1 MGGDRAAGVAGLAA
15 ASLFFGGFGLLLTP
29 PSPDS
34 PADEVLGYLV
44 DHRARIFAAACL
56 LGLGFVMF
64 VWFVAALRT
73 FLAARGEATLSTA
86 AAYGA
91 LAGTILVVTGIA
103 VLAGVV
109 LHLNAERNA
118 TLAAL
123 GFDIFN
129 ALVTIAGFGF
139 GVGIAAAAWSS
150 AGSGAL
156 STGYWV
162 TGLLAAVLQFATI
175 PGLFAQSGFFA
186 AGGQMALIAFA
197 ALGAWYI
204 AVAIRF
210 LRAESPA
217 PSPARKSGAEP

>member
-1 MGGDRAAGVAGLAA
+1 VGGDRAAGVAGLAA
-15 ASLFFGGFGLLLTP
+15 AFLLFGGFGLLLTP

-34 PADEVLGYLV
+34 AADEVLGYLV
-44 DHRARIFAAACL
+44 DHRPRIFAAACL
-56 LGLGFVMF
+56 LGLGFVLF

-86 AAYGA
+86 GAYGA
-91 LAGTILVVTGIA
+91 LAGTILVVTSIA

-118 TLAAL
+118 ALAAL

-129 ALVTIAGFGF
+129 ALITIAGFAF

-150 AGSGAL
+150 ASSGAL
-156 STGYWV
+156 STRYWL
-162 TGLLAAVLQFATI
+162 TGLLAAVSQFATI
-175 PGLFAQSGFFA
+175 PGLFVQSGFFA
-186 AGGQMALIAFA
+186 AGGPMALVAFG
-197 ALGAWYI
+197 ALGAWYV

-210 LRAESPA
+210 LRAESTGPV
-217 PSPARKSGAEP
+217 